1 MPQLKFIDFD
11 QNINECVADE
21 HKSYSTLFLCPN
33 HASLKELKQVYQQYC
48 SFNNSD
54 FLTMDNFKM
63 KCMDQ
68 SIPILKEEK
77 RVLAFYAALKPAY
90 REHFHINNYF
100 QSVTFAYD
108 FFTFF
113 DELAEELKSID
124 DIPAILATNK
134 TAQNWQENTYDI
146 LLEIRNDYLQYIQQ
160 RNFIDPIFIKNIV
173 NSNTDWLDSFQYI
186 VVLNQ
191 FYFTALEKEL
201 LPDENTM
208 IYLQI
213 PEQIYDK
220 DKLSCLP
227 EFNAS
232 NLSKHRTKAIY
243 NHIYSDEFSLK
254 RALFDKL
261 NTIQSDMIIDF
272 GLLQQH
278 LDNYDCRHL
287 LGGSNTIDFSHSSL
301 FQLLEQFQS
310 LLAGIIH
317 KDSRYLLPVNA
328 LISSFSN
335 DYFIKP
341 FLHHCYPDLENDQ
354 IMQYQEKL
362 LEFIY
367 YLKDHDYKYFPLN
380 GYIPNIGLDP
390 ELKLILSKLKILL
403 DKFSSITAIDDIINA
418 INSSDFILPANIIT
432 PHENQYTDLTE
443 VYYNLI
449 EDFASLGNIDLISDW
464 STIFP
469 FISQNGYST
478 SAQFLRLFLEF
489 AKSKTYRYSTSKP
502 STTPIHFSSL
512 HNTRNLQFDNIAI
525 IDTIEGVI
533 PPTRQTPF
541 LLTESQRKSLGLK
554 TFQDILLREKYY
566 FFRIIAQAKNVYC
579 FSRTN
584 LEDRTEIS
592 SFLEEL
598 RLKLPELYHQNPIPQ
613 SAFYQDHC
621 RSLLP
626 PVKQDSTA
634 PLMPDN
640 FHSLPFRKESDL
652 KDGNFYLSPS
662 NIQKVI
668 EQPFNYYLDN
678 MLYLKKR
685 ELEIEMD
692 YTPTQIGNLVHQ
704 AFNDMWERI
713 IDIKAAHKGQ
723 QPFMYNQENYARRAL
738 DHLLINNPQILLQKP
753 HNYSDLYFVK
763 VIQPLILDSLINFL
777 QLCDEKYSGMAIN
790 IIPERPGNNQQKQL
804 FNIKGIPVVLKGR
817 ADLRI
822 ELSSVGQN
830 HIYDY
835 KSGKYN
841 TSNKKTYNTQL
852 IMYEHLYYSDE
863 DQVQSWLYFTTDQN
877 LEPVNL
883 KKISKTEYY
892 NSKLDALKSALE
904 TVFDSSF
911 LPGEKKDPY
920 EDDDISRKQLIK
932 LNRSQA

>member
-1 MPQLKFIDFD
+1 MPKLKFIDFD
-11 QNINECVADE
+11 QNINEYVAAE
-21 HKSYSTLFLCPN
+21 YKSASTLFLCPN
-33 HASLKELKQVYQQYC
+33 HASLKELKQEYQQYC
-48 SFNNSD
+48 SFNNST

-63 KCMDQ
+63 QCMDQ
-68 SIPILKEEK
+68 SIPILKDEK

-90 REHFHINNYF
+90 REQFHLNSYF

-113 DELAEELKSID
+113 DELAEEMKSID
-124 DIPAILATNK
+124 EIPAILATNK
-134 TAQNWQENTYDI
+134 TAQNWQEDTYNI
-146 LLEIRNDYLQYIQQ
+146 LLKIRDDYLQYIQQ
-160 RNFIDPIFIKNIV
+160 SNFIDPIFIKNIANV
-173 NSNTDWLDSFQYI
+173 NTEWLDSFRYI

-201 LPDENTM
+201 LPDANTI

-213 PEQIYDK
+213 PEEIYDK
-220 DKLSCLP
+220 NKLSCLP

-232 NLSKHRTKAIY
+232 HLSKYRTTSIY

-254 RALFDKL
+254 RALFEKL
-261 NTIQSDMIIDF
+261 DAIESDLIIDF
-272 GLLQQH
+272 GLMQQH
-278 LDNYDCRHL
+278 LDKYDCRHL
-287 LGGSNTIDFSHSSL
+287 LGGNNSIEFSHSSL
-301 FQLLEQFQS
+301 FQLLEQFHA
-310 LLAGIIH
+310 LLAGIIY
-317 KDSRYLLPVNA
+317 KDSRYLLTVNS

-335 DYFIKP
+335 NNFIKP
-341 FLHHCYPDLENDQ
+341 FLLHCYPDLENDQ
-354 IMQYQEKL
+354 IIQYQEKL
-362 LEFIY
+362 LNFIY
-367 YLKDHDYKYFPLN
+367 YLADLDYKYFPLS
-380 GYIPNIGLDP
+380 GYIPNISVDP
-390 ELKLILSKLKILL
+390 ELKTIFSKLKLIL
-403 DKFSSITAIDDIINA
+403 DNFSSIATIDNIISAIT
-418 INSSDFILPANIIT
+418 SSDFILPDEIIT
-432 PHENQYTDLTE
+432 PHENQYTDLIE
-443 VYYNLI
+443 VYYNLL
-449 EDFASLGNIDLISDW
+449 EDFASLDIIDLISDW
-464 STIFP
+464 NNVFP
-469 FISQNGYST
+469 LMSYNGYYSG
-478 SAQFLRLFLEF
+478 SQFLRLFLEF
-489 AKSKTYRYSTSKP
+489 AKSKTYRYSTSQP
-502 STTPIHFSSL
+502 SSTPVHYSSL

-541 LLTESQRKSLGLK
+541 LLNEAQRKSLGLK

-566 FFRIIAQAKNVYC
+566 FFRIIAQAKNVHC

-598 RLKLPELYHQNPIPQ
+598 RLKLPELFRQDPITQ
-613 SAFYQDHC
+613 SALYQDHC

-634 PLMPDN
+634 PTIPDN
-640 FHSLPFRKESDL
+640 FLSLPFRKKSDL

-692 YTPTQIGNLVHQ
+692 YSPTQIGNLVHQ

-713 IDIKAAHKGQ
+713 IEIKAAQKGQ
-723 QPFMYNQENYARRAL
+723 QPFMYNQENYASRAL
-738 DHLLINNPQILLQKP
+738 DHLLMNNPQIMLQKP

-763 VIQPLILDSLINFL
+763 VIKPLIHNSLINFL
-777 QLCDEKYSGMAIN
+777 QLCDEKYSGIAIN
-790 IIPERPGNNQQKQL
+790 IIPEKPGNNQQKQL
-804 FNIKGIPVVLKGR
+804 MEINGIPVILKGR

-822 ELSSVGQN
+822 ELSSTRQN

-835 KSGKYN
+835 KSGKHN
-841 TSNKKTYNTQL
+841 SSNKETYNTQL
-852 IMYEHLYYSDE
+852 IMYEHLYYSDD
-863 DQVQSWLYFTTDQN
+863 DQVQSWLYFTTDQK

-883 KKISKTEYY
+883 KNISKAEYY
-892 NSKLDALKSALE
+892 NSKLDALKSALK
-904 TVFDSSF
+904 TIFDSYF

-920 EDDDISRKQLIK
+920 EDDDISRKQLLK
-932 LNRSQA
+932 LHRSKA